1 MKFNSEDILALL
13 KTWKHMGRQATFVAN
28 EAGAYVF
35 DSKNG
40 ETLQFV
46 TPEGMRN

>member
-1 MKFNSEDILALL
+1 MKFDGDAIMNLLA
-13 KTWKHMGRQATFVAN
+13 TWRRMGRKTTFNAN
-28 EAGAYVF
+28 EHGAYVF
-35 DSKNG
+35 DRKTG

>member
-1 MKFNSEDILALL
+1 MNLLA
-13 KTWKHMGRQATFVAN
+13 TWKKLGKEAVFVAG
-28 EAGAYVF
+28 EFGAYIHAR
-35 DSKNG
+35 KTG